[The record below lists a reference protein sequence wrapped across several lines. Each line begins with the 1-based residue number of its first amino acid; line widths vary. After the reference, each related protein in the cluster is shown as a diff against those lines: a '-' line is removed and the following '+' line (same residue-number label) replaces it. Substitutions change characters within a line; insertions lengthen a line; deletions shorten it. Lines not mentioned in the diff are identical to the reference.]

1 MSLLPPIVVMAQEIV
16 PSGAA
21 VSSGIV
27 MGLAWAVGSLGVL
40 PAGALGDVVGAQT
53 AALLCTPAVLGA
65 TLLALHPSMRAYAR
79 PA

>member
-1 MSLLPPIVVMAQEIV
+1 MAQEII

-40 PAGALGDVVGAQT
+40 LAGALGDVVGARY

-65 TLLALHPSMRAYAR
+65 TALALHPAMRANAR

>member
-1 MSLLPPIVVMAQEIV
+1 
-16 PSGAA
+16 
-21 VSSGIV
+21 